1 MQQLKIAKKILS
13 DIFKSVSLL
22 NPSKDSVQYWVNINR
37 TMLNYDDRIAALWAD
52 EKLATTEGIAV
63 SKKMAIEFLSSERTR
78 MLMMTKDE
86 AVNALIKM
94 HKIDSRIDQINKVTD
109 NNILSL
115 K

>member
-1 MQQLKIAKKILS
+1 S
-13 DIFKSVSLL
+13 TD
-22 NPSKDSVQYWVNINR
+22 
-37 TMLNYDDRIAALWAD
+37 
-52 EKLATTEGIAV
+52 GIDA
-63 SKKMAIEFLSSERTR
+63 SKKMANEGVSSERTR
-78 MLMMTKDE
+78 MLMMTKDA

>member
-1 MQQLKIAKKILS
+1 M
-13 DIFKSVSLL
+13 
-22 NPSKDSVQYWVNINR
+22 QYWVNINR
-37 TMLNYDDRIAALWAD
+37 TMLSYDSRIAELWSD
-52 EKLATTEGIAV
+52 EKSATTEGIAV

-86 AVNALIKM
+86 AVSALIKM